1 MDIKKKVLLIENS
14 SSDFIKSRIKFA
26 NHLQKKGYEVYAL
39 VPHSESFIPSDCKI
53 KMFNYHLNRNN
64 NNLYTSIKNILY
76 FKKII
81 NEYNIDIIHSFRFQP
96 NLLNIF
102 ANYFNQ
108 KTIILHITGL
118 GIAFSSKGGYYR
130 IIRLISQFIF
140 QIKLIRANKVIVQNP
155 DDKDDILF
163 SRFWRNKIDIIK
175 GSGVDINLYNA
186 NLYNKLSLRTKFNIL
201 NKHIVF
207 VCVSR
212 LIWEKGILE
221 MINAVKTINNDNVRL
236 FIIGSPDND
245 NPRHVSQTFIDK
257 FKNDANILFL
267 GRKENIEEL
276 LSVSDV
282 FIYPSYYREGIPR
295 GILEALSMSLP
306 VITSNTPGCRLT
318 VIEGKNGYLVRPKS
332 EEDIINAISKIL
344 NDDLNNMGRI
354 SRNLAENEFQ
364 NEIIFNEIE
373 EIYR

>member
-14 SSDFIKSRIKFA
+14 SSDFFKSRIKFA
-26 NHLQKKGYEVYAL
+26 NHLQKKGYEVFAL
-39 VPHSESFIPSDCKI
+39 VPYSESFIPSDCSI

-64 NNLYTSIKNILY
+64 NNLYNSIKIILY

-81 NEYNIDIIHSFRFQP
+81 NENNIDIIHSFRFQP
-96 NLLNIF
+96 NLLNVF

-118 GIAFSSKGGYYR
+118 GIAFSNKAWYYR
-130 IIRLISQFIF
+130 IIRLLSQFIF
-140 QIKLIRANKVIVQNP
+140 QIKLFRANKVIVQNP
-155 DDKDDILF
+155 DDKDDIYFTKL
-163 SRFWRNKIDIIK
+163 WRNKIELIK
-175 GSGVDINLYNA
+175 GSGVDINLFNTD
-186 NLYNKLSLRTKFNIL
+186 LYNKLSLRSKFNIS
-201 NKHIVF
+201 NNHIVF
-207 VCVSR
+207 VCVTR
-212 LIWEKGILE
+212 LIWEKGIVE
-221 MINAVKTINNDNVRL
+221 MINAVKKINNHKIKL

-245 NPRHVSQTFIDK
+245 NPRHVSQSFIDK
-257 FKNDANILFL
+257 FKSDTNISFL

-332 EEDIINAISKIL
+332 EEDIINAISKII

-354 SRNLAENEFQ
+354 SRNLAKNEFQ
-364 NEIIFNEIE
+364 NEIIFNKIE